1 MVTSNFI
8 KQGCELETETAWKE
22 LKKISSISEIVV
34 TGREFFHFTS
44 DDGQER
50 WGCRNLYGATHL
62 AVRSGDLELTESIS
76 GEQKITLM
84 KDAKNYIILS
94 ISSAEQVGTT
104 SGTLWSA
111 LESLKKTDEI
121 SEFPRMITGLILTQT
136 KSGIELKGI
145 GHMKFDEY

>member
-1 MVTSNFI
+1 M
-8 KQGCELETETAWKE
+8 
-22 LKKISSISEIVV
+22 
-34 TGREFFHFTS
+34 
-44 DDGQER
+44 
-50 WGCRNLYGATHL
+50 